1 MALNKSMPPAPRPQ
15 VSIILMGGTGTGKTT
30 FTNLVGGAKFLV
42 GDGLESCT
50 SQIQKHKFTF
60 EGKDVTII
68 DVPGFD
74 DSSKS
79 DIDILKIVTD
89 FLAAEYKAG
98 RRLTGILYF
107 HRISDVRMGGASK
120 RNYTI
125 WDVMDDV
132 DDVNEEASSAEVNS
146 GQEETAKAR
155 LALLESRFAQ
165 LQTSPT
171 LFKSTV
177 DGGGKMFKH
186 DATAE
191 SANAIL
197 RHVLFADSGKG
208 PGKDKGRGTTAVVPA
223 RKDRTPAILQIQK
236 ELVDEKKELSDTAA
250 GEELHRDIKK
260 QMEKHQQEMAELL
273 EQMEETKEDAD
284 LEDLER
290 ECQELKERMA
300 HWYEESEKLN
310 LGHASVHS
318 NDGGNS
324 TVADQ
329 QFAALESVRSVGP
342 PPPRNDALPPPTIT
356 SRTSHITSTR
366 HRPPPPPPSPRRER
380 VERVSFYST
389 ESAGSRASL
398 VDHPAAPVSR
408 IDTQTDNLLQ
418 EIADLKARLSQVE
431 AKSVDILSS

>member
-1 MALNKSMPPAPRPQ
+1 MASNKSILTAQRPQAPMALNKSMPPAPRPQ

-120 RNYTI
+120 RNYTMFEKLVGPFALANVSI
-125 WDVMDDV
+125 VTTRWDVMDDV

-318 NDGGNS
+318 NDGGSS

-342 PPPRNDALPPPTIT
+342 PLPRNDALPPPTIT
-356 SRTSHITSTR
+356 SRTSHITR
-366 HRPPPPPPSPRRER
+366 HRPPPLLRRHGASESSESASTPRRAQE
-380 VERVSFYST
+380 
-389 ESAGSRASL
+389 AGHRS
-398 VDHPAAPVSR
+398 
-408 IDTQTDNLLQ
+408 
-418 EIADLKARLSQVE
+418 
-431 AKSVDILSS
+431 